1 VRFKQVAK
9 KAGDDPVAT
18 FAWEF
23 VIATRK
29 HKDGVHFF
37 TLNSECHIRYN
48 KLLRNSK
55 NGDIA

>member
-23 VIATRK
+23 VIALAMLNYWSS
-29 HKDGVHFF
+29 DGQLER
-37 TLNSECHIRYN
+37 LNKAKEESP
-48 KLLRNSK
+48 
-55 NGDIA
+55 